1 MIQYK
6 SVNKFFGDGPD
17 AITAVKDVTF
27 DIEKGHLV
35 AFLGPSG
42 CGKTTL
48 LKLTNRLL
56 PLTRGNILI
65 NEQNIM
71 AWDEVKLRQ
80 SMGYA
85 IQEIGLFPNKTIYG
99 NIAVVPRLLG
109 WEGKKIQQRVDEL
122 LLMLQ
127 LDPGTFRDRYPTE
140 LSGGQQQRIGVARC
154 LAADPD
160 ILLMD
165 EPFGAI
171 DPINREEIQNEFLRV
186 QAKLKKTIAFVTHD
200 IHEAIKMGDKIAIFQ
215 AGRLIQYDTPE
226 VILTC
231 PADKYIADF
240 VGSDRTLKVLGLL
253 RARDSMGKMYEN
265 VIQASAGTQEA
276 LKFLEDSD
284 FHSLI
289 VVSQSKPVGY
299 VHEKSLRND
308 NTKVNDVVEP
318 FPQIIKEDDTLRD
331 VLSYMLTSDLRYLPV
346 IDSHG
351 DLSGTVSYEDIQ
363 KRILDIYAQSDK
375 ESKGLGDS
383 GN

>member
-253 RARDSMGKMYEN
+253 RARDSMVKVHKN
-265 VIQASAGTQEA
+265 VVQASAGTQAA

-375 ESKGLGDS
+375 KSKGLGDS

>member
-1 MIQYK
+1 
-6 SVNKFFGDGPD
+6 
-17 AITAVKDVTF
+17 
-27 DIEKGHLV
+27 
-35 AFLGPSG
+35 
-42 CGKTTL
+42 
-48 LKLTNRLL
+48 
-56 PLTRGNILI
+56 
-65 NEQNIM
+65 
-71 AWDEVKLRQ
+71 
-80 SMGYA
+80 MGYA

-226 VILTC
+226 VILTR

-253 RARDSMGKMYEN
+253 RARDSMGKVHEN
-265 VIQASAGTQEA
+265 VVQASAGTQAA